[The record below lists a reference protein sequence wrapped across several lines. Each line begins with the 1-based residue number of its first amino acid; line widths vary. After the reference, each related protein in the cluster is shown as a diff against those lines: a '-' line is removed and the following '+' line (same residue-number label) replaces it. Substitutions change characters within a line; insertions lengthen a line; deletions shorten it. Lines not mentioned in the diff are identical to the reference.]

1 MQRKRKGTC
10 FMLREYIPFTSN
22 ELTEE
27 EKRRLFEEFKEQ
39 ERKEKEEMERRLK
52 LHKPRGEAY

>member
-1 MQRKRKGTC
+1 
-10 FMLREYIPFTSN
+10 MLREYTPFTSN